1 MPSDTDVEV
10 KGVKQRVTPSGEDE
24 STVPIRFVKRLDN
37 PEYISSSICSNVIQ
51 FVDMAKNYEGKME
64 LLPEILA
71 IQKQLNPEY
80 REDKY
85 KSSRSG
91 NVYKH
96 FRKMDKYSSQR
107 SEEAINTLLET

>member
-1 MPSDTDVEV
+1 M
-10 KGVKQRVTPSGEDE
+10 
-24 STVPIRFVKRLDN
+24 
-37 PEYISSSICSNVIQ
+37 IQ

-91 NVYKH
+91 NAYKH

>member
-1 MPSDTDVEV
+1 
-10 KGVKQRVTPSGEDE
+10 
-24 STVPIRFVKRLDN
+24 
-37 PEYISSSICSNVIQ
+37 
-51 FVDMAKNYEGKME
+51 MAKNYEGKME

-85 KSSRSG
+85 KGSRSG

-107 SEEAINTLLET
+107 SEEAINTLLETQFYGKNVVSGLTKNNEKSDTARALISRAKDMVLSICLVLTQLL